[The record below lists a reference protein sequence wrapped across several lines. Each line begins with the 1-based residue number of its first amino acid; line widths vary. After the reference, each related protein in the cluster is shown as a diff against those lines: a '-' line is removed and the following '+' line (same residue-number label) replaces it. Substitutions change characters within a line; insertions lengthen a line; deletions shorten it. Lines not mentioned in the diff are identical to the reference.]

1 MIRRHKTK
9 RVQEQVT
16 LNLAA
21 MLDMAFQLLA
31 FFILTFRPSPAE
43 AELKLNLPRPEN
55 GPIVAPIHPQDVDD
69 RIEKTAASTLTLT
82 VVAARDGQVES
93 VSVGLAKLFNGPLDA
108 ASLRQLDRRLKGIFE
123 IAQSPFDQVLVRVDR
138 KLHYG
143 ELMRIIDVCT
153 RQKTADGTE
162 VSRISFVEVEDK

>member
-1 MIRRHKTK
+1 RI
-9 RVQEQVT
+9 QEQVT

-55 GPIVAPIHPQDVDD
+55 GPIVAPIHPQDAED
-69 RIEKTAASTLTLT
+69 RVEKSGASTLTLT
-82 VVAARDGQVES
+82 VVAGHDGQVES
-93 VSVGLAKLFNGPLDA
+93 VSVGLARLFEGPLDA
-108 ASLRQLDRRLKGIFE
+108 PRLRQLDRRLKEIFK

-153 RQKTADGTE
+153 RQKTADGTD
-162 VSRISFVEVEDK
+162 VTRISFVEVGEK